1 MLRPKALNYR
11 CHIQY
16 FYLGEFIMKNYQ
28 ITQWCSRFIE
38 EQVKEGDICIDATM
52 GNGNDTLLLS
62 RLAGPDGQVLAFDIQ
77 EQALQAARQKLLR
90 ENAPANYTLFLES
103 HTHMADHVKP
113 DSVSCIVFN
122 FGYLPGGDHSLA
134 TRSETSIQALEQSL
148 TLLKKGG
155 LLSLCIYSGGDS
167 GFEERDALLTWLK
180 KLDSHNYLVIRSDYY
195 NRPNNPPIPVLVIR
209 LR

>member
-1 MLRPKALNYR
+1 MPRWEMAMIPCFSPAW
-11 CHIQY
+11 Q
-16 FYLGEFIMKNYQ
+16 
-28 ITQWCSRFIE
+28 
-38 EQVKEGDICIDATM
+38 
-52 GNGNDTLLLS
+52 
-62 RLAGPDGQVLAFDIQ
+62 GPDGQVLAFDIQ

-209 LR
+209 LH